1 MSNDPFLERLRSEA
15 RTLRYE
21 PSDVAV
27 TRISARIRERIAT
40 PTVSQLL
47 ANWMRPITL
56 SFGAIALVS
65 TLGVAWYE
73 SHETVSME
81 STIAQSNIDV
91 EMAGYSFGD

>member
-1 MSNDPFLERLRSEA
+1 MSNDRFLERLRIEA
-15 RTLRYE
+15 ETLRYE
-21 PSDVAV
+21 TSDFAV
-27 TRISARIRERIAT
+27 TRMSARIRERIAT

-47 ANWMRPITL
+47 ANWMRPLTL

-73 SHETVSME
+73 SQESVAME

>member
-1 MSNDPFLERLRSEA
+1 MSNDRFLERLRIEA
-15 RTLRYE
+15 QSLRFE
-21 PSDVAV
+21 PSHFAV
-27 TRISARIRERIAT
+27 TRMSARIRERIAT

-47 ANWMRPITL
+47 ANWMRPLAL

-73 SHETVSME
+73 SQETVAME